1 REYQFGFSNVFQVVH
16 LRLAF
21 PIALVPRLSGPIRVL
36 DRRAVVQMLAAA
48 AGRDRRPEIVEHVA
62 VESDPLAGLQPDR
75 PHPDAIALRQE
86 LRPDAAVR
94 MPPLLFEFLR
104 QPLRPSRA
112 LGPNGLLVRHGE
124 RHGMLRGRNERWQC
138 ITGDRLGKEA
148 DEPRGS
154 RGEVKVSRRALVIG
168 GSISGLFAALALL
181 RRGWG
186 VEIFER
192 VEGELRGLG

>member
-1 REYQFGFSNVFQVVH
+1 NELAVADVLEIVH
-16 LRLAF
+16 LELTGSV
-21 PIALVPRLSGPIRVL
+21 ALMPRLSGPIRVL
-36 DRRAVVQMLAAA
+36 DRRAVLQMLAAA

-94 MPPLLFEFLR
+94 MPPLLLEFLR

-154 RGEVKVSRRALVIG
+154 
-168 GSISGLFAALALL
+168 
-181 RRGWG
+181 
-186 VEIFER
+186 
-192 VEGELRGLG
+192 